1 MIYTFICNIKTTENQ
16 KIIKLKG
23 CDFTMAVVRKIDKN
37 NNELTLEQ
45 MLKKFKQQ
53 IEKDGDLKLLRRRE
67 YYLSK
72 TFDR

>member
-1 MIYTFICNIKTTENQ
+1 
-16 KIIKLKG
+16 
-23 CDFTMAVVRKIDKN
+23 MAVVRKIDKN

-72 TFDR
+72 SQKRRLKQKENARRLMKGKSKK